1 MTRLAELLPAYDFN
15 EVHVRWVEAPPE
27 RVYQAIKDVTAGE
40 MPLVRLLFAIRSL
53 PGKLTGKGQLPAAK
67 HESLYAQMVGFGFTV
82 LDEQPARELV
92 LGIVDQ
98 AWKVDGGQT
107 AAIRGRGDF
116 LAFAV
121 PGFIKAA
128 MSFELAE
135 QAGGTHVRTET
146 RVQAT
151 DRSTRRKFGRYWRL
165 IRPGSGAI
173 RRSWLRAAKR
183 RAEGGADVSGSR

>member
-27 RVYQAIKDVTAGE
+27 RVYEAIKDVTAGE

-67 HESLYAQMVGFGFTV
+67 HESLYEQMLEFGFTV

-92 LGIVDQ
+92 VGIVDQ
-98 AWKVDGGQT
+98 AWKLDGGET
-107 AAIRGRGDF
+107 AVMRGRGDF
-116 LAFAV
+116 LAFSE

-128 MSFELAE
+128 MSFELSE
-135 QAGGTHVRTET
+135 EAGGTHLRTET

-151 DRSTRRKFGRYWRL
+151 DPNARRKFGRYWRL

-183 RAEGGADVSGSR
+183 RAEQGAGASGSR

>member
-27 RVYQAIKDVTAGE
+27 RVYQAIKNVTAGE
-40 MPLVRLLFAIRSL
+40 MPMVRLLFAIRSL
-53 PGKLTGKGQLPAAK
+53 PGTLTGKGGLPAAK
-67 HESLYAQMVGFGFTV
+67 DKSLYQQMVGFGFTV
-82 LDEQPARELV
+82 LDEQPGRELV
-92 LGIVDQ
+92 VGIVDQ
-98 AWKVDGGQT
+98 AWKVDGGET
-107 AAIRGRGDF
+107 VPIRGAEDF
-116 LAFAV
+116 LAFAE

-135 QAGGTHVRTET
+135 QGGGTHLRTET

-183 RAEGGADVSGSR
+183 RAERGAGASGSR

>member
-40 MPLVRLLFAIRSL
+40 MPMVRLLFAIRSL
-53 PGKLTGKGQLPAAK
+53 PGTLTGKGGLPAAK
-67 HESLYAQMVGFGFTV
+67 DKSLYQQMVGFGFTV
-82 LDEQPARELV
+82 LDEQPGRELV
-92 LGIVDQ
+92 VGIVDQ
-98 AWKVDGGQT
+98 AWKVDGGET
-107 AAIRGRGDF
+107 VRIRGAEDF
-116 LAFAV
+116 LAFAE

-135 QAGGTHVRTET
+135 QAGGTHLRTET

-151 DRSTRRKFGRYWRL
+151 DRSTRRKFWRYWRL
-165 IRPGSGAI
+165 IRPGSGAV

-183 RAEGGADVSGSR
+183 RAERGAGDSGSG